1 MAEEKKEDEA
11 LIKSRFYLSYIPEEV
26 KDGDTSKKENDNKK
40 QVLSSQTEYHHLT
53 AIIDKYVYLSINPDL
68 RDYLEDPTT
77 NYEGQKENQTA
88 REYWAERMYYNYVET
103 IQLLHLNYAIDPAWV
118 TNIIKVLGIL
128 DSGNHDIKDSI
139 NGTVLTDSDG
149 NVFQSSYSLALY
161 AKLADYN
168 MIQMIDTFKGAE
180 D

>member
-1 MAEEKKEDEA
+1 M
-11 LIKSRFYLSYIPEEV
+11 
-26 KDGDTSKKENDNKK
+26 GNK
-40 QVLSSQTEYHHLT
+40 Y
-53 AIIDKYVYLSINPDL
+53 
-68 RDYLEDPTT
+68 
-77 NYEGQKENQTA
+77 
-88 REYWAERMYYNYVET
+88 
-103 IQLLHLNYAIDPAWV
+103 
-118 TNIIKVLGIL
+118 IKVLGIL

-180 D
+180 DYENYCKLLIALYELL

>member
-1 MAEEKKEDEA
+1 MRVRRK
-11 LIKSRFYLSYIPEEV
+11 IRRPV
-26 KDGDTSKKENDNKK
+26 
-40 QVLSSQTEYHHLT
+40 
-53 AIIDKYVYLSINPDL
+53 SIG
-68 RDYLEDPTT
+68 R
-77 NYEGQKENQTA
+77 
-88 REYWAERMYYNYVET
+88 RMYYNYVET

-180 D
+180 DYENYCKFVNSTLWKLFMINLKNKEITIPKM

>member
-1 MAEEKKEDEA
+1 
-11 LIKSRFYLSYIPEEV
+11 
-26 KDGDTSKKENDNKK
+26 
-40 QVLSSQTEYHHLT
+40 
-53 AIIDKYVYLSINPDL
+53 
-68 RDYLEDPTT
+68 
-77 NYEGQKENQTA
+77 
-88 REYWAERMYYNYVET
+88 MYYNYVET

-161 AKLADYN
+161 AKLAD
-168 MIQMIDTFKGAE
+168 
-180 D
+180 